1 MLDGTPSNPQRGAQ
15 VILTNSHGRNLSFM
29 FRLDFSCTN
38 NEAEYEALMLG
49 LKMAQ
54 EIGIKK
60 LHVKGG
66 YDTKERSLALCRE
79 QVWRMMKVFDKILFE
94 HVPRIENKHADAL
107 ATLESRVTIQNGQH
121 TLKHRTAKSSAREER
136 MSMKEKTNDW
146 RKPLHE

>member
-1 MLDGTPSNPQRGAQ
+1 MLNGRMIRWSLLLSEYDVKLVTPTTIESQALADLLSICPKKATIEELSDQISGT
-15 VILTNSHGRNLSFM
+15 I
-29 FRLDFSCTN
+29 
-38 NEAEYEALMLG
+38 
-49 LKMAQ
+49 
-54 EIGIKK
+54 EI
-60 LHVKGG
+60 
-66 YDTKERSLALCRE
+66 
-79 QVWRMMKVFDKILFE
+79 